1 MAESE
6 LSLPSEISPELDTG
20 VLAGI
25 DEAGLGP
32 ILGPLVVAGV
42 AIEGPKGTDPW
53 QLLERHVCRQR
64 LQKGKVQ
71 VADSKKVHSGK
82 YGLQRLERTLLA
94 FWGAL
99 HNGIPQTVG
108 DLLAHCNTDLALLK
122 RCPWYAD
129 LSMPLPLANNRDE
142 LELFAHMLE
151 RDMAYHDIRL
161 HDLAIRPVDVEEF
174 NASIAETNNK
184 SNTHFHAYSDVIGRV
199 LKVMPNGAHMV
210 ADRCGGRVHYAP
222 GLRRHLTQWKV
233 RTVKETA
240 LCSTYEVHKG
250 QHVVRISFAARGED
264 RSFPTAL
271 ASCAAKYV
279 RELMMA
285 MLNRWF
291 QSEVPDLKKTAGY
304 YVDGNRF
311 LVDVSA
317 LLEAEDFPVNRLVRS
332 R

>member
-1 MAESE
+1 MAEPE
-6 LSLPSEISPELDTG
+6 LSLSPELSTELDTG
-20 VLAGI
+20 VLAGV

-42 AIEGPKGTDPW
+42 ALEGPRGSDPW
-53 QLLERHVCRQR
+53 ELLKRHVCRR
-64 LQKGKVQ
+64 RFQKGKVQ
-71 VADSKKVHSGK
+71 VADSKKVHSGRH
-82 YGLQRLERTLLA
+82 GLQRLERTLLC

-99 HNGIPQTVG
+99 HGEIPDTVG
-108 DLLAHCNTDLALLK
+108 DLLALCNADLTRLE
-122 RCPWYAD
+122 RCPWYSD
-129 LSMPLPLANNRDE
+129 MSMALPLVNNREE
-142 LELFAHMLE
+142 LELSSHMLQ
-151 RDMAYHDIRL
+151 RDMAYHDIQL

-174 NASIAETNNK
+174 NSSIANTNNK
-184 SNTHFHAYSDVIGRV
+184 SDTHFHAYSDVIGRM
-199 LKVMPNGAHMV
+199 LRIMPGDAHLV

-222 GLRRHLTQWKV
+222 GLRRHLKLWRV

-240 LCSTYEVHKG
+240 QCSTYEVHRDN
-250 QHVVRISFAARGED
+250 HMVRISFTARGED

-291 QSEVPDLKKTAGY
+291 QTRVPDLKRTAGY

-311 LVDVSA
+311 LVDIA
-317 LLEAEDFPVNRLVRS
+317 DLLESEDFPTGRLVRC